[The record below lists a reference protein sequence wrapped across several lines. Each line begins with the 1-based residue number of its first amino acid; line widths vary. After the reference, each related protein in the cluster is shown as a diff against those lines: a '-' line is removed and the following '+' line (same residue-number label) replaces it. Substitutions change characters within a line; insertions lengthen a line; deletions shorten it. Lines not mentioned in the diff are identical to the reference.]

1 MELEVRTVGGMEDC
15 FVSLPLL
22 LIQTLERRS
31 SAMDGLPELLVLEL
45 RDSSSDEVWM
55 VSWSGATSSSS
66 AIEVSKQFADCISLP
81 DCIIVQVRATSY
93 VPEATQVSI
102 EPYSEDD
109 WEVLELNAELAEAA
123 TLNQVRIIH
132 EGMRFPLW
140 LHGRTA
146 VTFLVVSTSP
156 KRAVVKLVQGTKV
169 VVAPKTREKVLDSRE
184 GSPIQSSCMVQAKA
198 VLRVQDLDKRL
209 ICNSTFAGIELRVVP
224 TSVAFIHPQTAKNFS
239 LNSLELVSILPRS
252 SGKESGNHNEIN
264 DLRKLKSSTAETNS
278 GERTNGEESRQAV
291 IYLLNSNL
299 VNEGHIMIAR
309 SLRLYLRIN
318 LHSWVLVKQH
328 KVNLKEGFSSAS
340 LSLCYFKVLDDDM
353 TLAKNDL
360 KASDSHKSVKRKN
373 MMFKTS
379 SWSYMDV
386 ANSSAHDQVVEVL
399 SHESPG
405 SEDEGSCC
413 LSGVKKGLQ
422 ILLQEWFLAH
432 LNAMACSVGNKVNA
446 MRLGNQSLL
455 HFEVNGLKS
464 GTRNINS
471 APLNASEDTT
481 KTVEILYVM
490 TILQEPLQGVCSN
503 AFELSFDDLNKC
515 VIKLGSAE
523 LSEKL
528 HLGDPISFSTI
539 KEKTYVEG
547 DSLDVSSLSWLDAS
561 LPDVIN
567 RIKVL
572 LSPTAGR
579 WFGTHNLPLP
589 GHILLCGPPGSGKTL
604 LARAAAK
611 FLQEYEDLLAH
622 VVFVCCS
629 RLASEKVQTIRQSL
643 LSYIS
648 EALDHAPSLIIFDDL
663 DSIILSTSDSEGFQP
678 STSMSAMSEFLTDMI
693 DEYEE
698 KRKSSCQVG
707 PIAFVASVQTLDKIP
722 QSLRSSGRFDF
733 HMELPAPA
741 ASERAAILK
750 HEIQRRSLDCS
761 DVTLQEIASKC
772 DGYDAY
778 DLEILVD
785 RAVHA
790 AVSRF
795 LPLHLAL
802 NQKQHPTLIEND
814 FSLAMN
820 EFVPASMRDIT
831 KPAAEGGRSG
841 WDDVGGLVE
850 VKNSIKEMLV
860 LPSKFPNIFSRA
872 PLRLRSNVLLYGP
885 PGCGKTHIVGA
896 AAAACS
902 LRFISVK
909 GPELLN
915 KYIGASEQAVRDI
928 FSKATAA
935 APCILFFD
943 EFDSIA
949 PKRGHDNTG
958 VTDRVVNQFL
968 TELDGVEVLTGVFVF
983 AATSRPDL
991 LDAALLRPGRLDRL
1005 LFCDFPS
1012 PVERLNILQVLS
1024 TKLPLASDVDLEA
1037 VAYMTEGYSG
1047 ADLQA
1052 LLSDA
1057 QLAAVHEH
1065 LDSMNANDPAQ
1076 KPIITDAILKA
1087 ATAKARPSV
1096 SDAEKQRLYGIYR
1109 QFLDSKK
1116 SVSMQTRD
1124 AKGKRATLA

>member
-1 MELEVRTVGGMEDC
+1 M
-15 FVSLPLL
+15 
-22 LIQTLERRS
+22 
-31 SAMDGLPELLVLEL
+31 
-45 RDSSSDEVWM
+45 
-55 VSWSGATSSSS
+55 
-66 AIEVSKQFADCISLP
+66 
-81 DCIIVQVRATSY
+81 
-93 VPEATQVSI
+93 
-102 EPYSEDD
+102 
-109 WEVLELNAELAEAA
+109 
-123 TLNQVRIIH
+123 
-132 EGMRFPLW
+132 
-140 LHGRTA
+140 
-146 VTFLVVSTSP
+146 
-156 KRAVVKLVQGTKV
+156 
-169 VVAPKTREKVLDSRE
+169 
-184 GSPIQSSCMVQAKA
+184 
-198 VLRVQDLDKRL
+198 LRVQDLDKRL
-209 ICNSTFAGIELRVVP
+209 IYNSNCAGIEVRVVP

-252 SGKESGNHNEIN
+252 SRKESEKRSEIN
-264 DLRKLKSSTAETNS
+264 DVGKLKGSTAESNS
-278 GERTNGEESRQAV
+278 GERTNVEANRPAIV
-291 IYLLNSNL
+291 YLLNSNL

-318 LHSWVLVKQH
+318 LHSWVLVKPQ
-328 KVNLKEGFSSAS
+328 KVNLKVDFSSAS
-340 LSLCYFKVLDDDM
+340 LSLCYFKIHDDDM
-353 TLAKNDL
+353 PLAKNDL
-360 KASDSHKSVKRKN
+360 KANDSHKSVKRKN
-373 MMFKTS
+373 MLLKTS

-386 ANSSAHDQVVEVL
+386 ANVSAHEQVVDVL
-399 SHESPG
+399 AHESPCR
-405 SEDEGSCC
+405 EDEDSCC
-413 LSGVKKGLQ
+413 LASVKKGLQ
-422 ILLQEWFLAH
+422 TLFREWFLAH
-432 LNAMACSVGNKVNA
+432 LNAIASSVGTEVNSVL
-446 MRLGNQSLL
+446 LGNQSLL
-455 HFEVNGLKS
+455 HFEVDGLKF
-464 GTRNINS
+464 GTKGNIKLTS
-471 APLNASEDTT
+471 LNASEDTT

-490 TILQEPLQGVCSN
+490 TISDEPLQGVCSN
-503 AFELSFDDLNKC
+503 AFKLSFDDQNKS
-515 VIKLGSAE
+515 IINLGGVE
-523 LSEKL
+523 LSKRL
-528 HLGDPISFSTI
+528 HFGDPVSFSTI
-539 KEKTYVEG
+539 KEKTYVEV
-547 DSLDVSSLSWLDAS
+547 DSLDVSSLSWLDAA
-561 LPDVIN
+561 LPNVIN

-572 LSPTAGR
+572 LSPRAGM
-579 WFGTHNLPLP
+579 WFGTHNIPLP
-589 GHILLCGPPGSGKTL
+589 GHILVCGPPGSGKTL

-611 FLQEYEDLLAH
+611 FLQEYGDLLAH

-629 RLASEKVQTIRQSL
+629 QLASEKVQTIRQSL
-643 LSYIS
+643 LNYVS
-648 EALDHAPSLIIFDDL
+648 EALEHAPSLIVFDDL
-663 DSIILSTSDSEGFQP
+663 DSIILSTSDSEGSQP
-678 STSMSAMSEFLTDMI
+678 STSMSAMTEFLTDMI

-707 PIAFVASVQTLDKIP
+707 PIAFVASVQTVDKIP

-733 HMELPAPA
+733 HVELPAPA
-741 ASERAAILK
+741 ALERTAILK
-750 HEIQRRSLDCS
+750 HEIRKRALDCS
-761 DVTLQEIASKC
+761 DVTLQDIASKC

-790 AVSRF
+790 AISRF
-795 LPLHLAL
+795 LPLNFAP
-802 NQKQHPTLIEND
+802 NQNQNPTLIEND

-850 VKNSIKEMLV
+850 VKSSIKEMIV
-860 LPSKFPNIFSRA
+860 FPSKFPNIFAQA

-1024 TKLPLASDVDLEA
+1024 TKLPLASDVDLEPIA
-1037 VAYMTEGYSG
+1037 FMTEGFSG

-1065 LDSMNANDPAQ
+1065 LDRANTNEPAQ
-1076 KPIITDAILKA
+1076 KPIISNALLKA
-1087 ATAKARPSV
+1087 TAAKARPSV
-1096 SDAEKQRLYGIYR
+1096 SETEKQRLYGIYR

-1116 SVSMQTRD
+1116 SVSAQTRD

>member
-1 MELEVRTVGGMEDC
+1 MELEVRTVGGMENC
-15 FVSLPLL
+15 FVSLPLV
-22 LIQTLERRS
+22 LIQTLERRPGFA
-31 SAMDGLPELLVLEL
+31 SAMDRLSEILVLEL
-45 RDSSSDEVWM
+45 RNSSSDEVWT
-55 VSWSGATSSSS
+55 VSWSGATSTSS

-81 DCIIVQVRATSY
+81 DCTTVQVRAVSS
-93 VPEATQVSI
+93 VPNATEVLI

-109 WEVLELNAELAEAA
+109 WEVLELNAEIAEAA
-123 TLNQVRIIH
+123 MLNQLRIIH
-132 EGMRFPLW
+132 EAMRFPLW
-140 LHGRTA
+140 LHGRTV
-146 VTFLVVSTSP
+146 VTFRVVSTSP
-156 KRAVVKLVQGTKV
+156 KCGVVQLVHGTEV
-169 VVAPKTREKVLDSRE
+169 EVFSKTRKKFMDSR
-184 GSPIQSSCMVQAKA
+184 KA
-198 VLRVQDLDKRL
+198 MLRVQDLDKRL
-209 ICNSTFAGIELRVVP
+209 IYNSNCTGIEIRVVP
-224 TSVAFIHPQTAKNFS
+224 TSVAFIHPQTAKSFS
-239 LNSLELVSILPRS
+239 LNSLELVSIMPRS
-252 SGKESGNHNEIN
+252 SRKDSGQRSENN
-264 DLRKLKSSTAETNS
+264 DLGKLKGSTAEANS
-278 GERTNGEESRQAV
+278 GERNNGEKNQPTIV
-291 IYLLNSNL
+291 YLLNSNL
-299 VNEGHIMIAR
+299 VNEGHIMMAR

-318 LHSWVLVKQH
+318 LHSWVLVKPQN
-328 KVNLKEGFSSAS
+328 VNLKVDFSSAS
-340 LSLCYFKVLDDDM
+340 LSPCYFKVYEDDVP
-353 TLAKNDL
+353 LAKNDL
-360 KASDSHKSVKRKN
+360 KASDIHRSVKRKN
-373 MMFKTS
+373 MVGKTS
-379 SWSYMDV
+379 SLSFMDV
-386 ANSSAHDQVVEVL
+386 ANVSAHEQVVDVL
-399 SHESPG
+399 TRES
-405 SEDEGSCC
+405 SCREDEDACHLPS
-413 LSGVKKGLQ
+413 VKKGLQ
-422 ILLQEWFLAH
+422 ILFREWFFAH
-432 LNAMACSVGNKVNA
+432 LNAMASSVGTEVNSVL
-446 MRLGNQSLL
+446 LGNQSLL
-455 HFEVNGLKS
+455 HFEVSGLKF
-464 GTRNINS
+464 GTKGNIKS
-471 APLNASEDTT
+471 ASVNASEYTT
-481 KTVEILYVM
+481 KTVEILYAM
-490 TILQEPLQGVCSN
+490 TIFEEPLQGVFSN
-503 AFELSFDDLNKC
+503 AFKLSFDEQNKC
-515 VIKLGSAE
+515 VINLGGVE
-523 LSEKL
+523 LSKRL
-528 HLGDPISFSTI
+528 HFGDPVSFSTI
-539 KEKTYVEG
+539 KEKTYVEV
-547 DSLDVSSLSWLDAS
+547 DSLDVSSLSWLDES
-561 LPDVIN
+561 LPNVIN

-572 LSPTAGR
+572 LSPRAGV
-579 WFGTHNLPLP
+579 WFGTHNIPLP
-589 GHILLCGPPGSGKTL
+589 GHILICGPPGSGKTL

-611 FLQEYEDLLAH
+611 FLQEYDDLLAH

-629 RLASEKVQTIRQSL
+629 QLASEKVQTIRQSL
-643 LSYIS
+643 LNYVS
-648 EALDHAPSLIIFDDL
+648 EALEHAPSLIVFDDL
-663 DSIILSTSDSEGFQP
+663 DSIILSTSESEGSQL
-678 STSMSAMSEFLTDMI
+678 SASMSAITEFLIDMI

-733 HMELPAPA
+733 HVELPAPA
-741 ASERAAILK
+741 ALERAAILK
-750 HEIQRRSLDCS
+750 HEVQRRALDCS
-761 DVTLQEIASKC
+761 DVTLQDIASKC

-795 LPLHLAL
+795 LPLHFAH
-802 NQKQHPTLIEND
+802 NQNQNPTLVEND

-850 VKNSIKEMLV
+850 VKSSIKEMIV
-860 LPSKFPNIFSRA
+860 FPSKFPNIFAQA

-915 KYIGASEQAVRDI
+915 KYVGASEQAVRDI

-935 APCILFFD
+935 SPCILFFD

-1024 TKLPLASDVDLEA
+1024 SKLPLANDIDLEPI
-1037 VAYMTEGYSG
+1037 AYMTEGFSG

-1065 LDSMNANDPAQ
+1065 LDSINANEPAQ
-1076 KPIITDAILKA
+1076 KPIITNDLLKA
-1087 ATAKARPSV
+1087 TAGKARPSV
-1096 SDAEKQRLYGIYR
+1096 SETEKQRLYGIYR
-1109 QFLDSKK
+1109 QFLDAKK
-1116 SVSMQTRD
+1116 SVSAQTRD

>member
-1 MELEVRTVGGMEDC
+1 MEIQVLNTMELEVRTVAGMENC
-15 FVSLPLL
+15 FVSLPLV
-22 LIQTLERRS
+22 LIHTLERRG
-31 SAMDGLPELLVLEL
+31 GLPEFLVLEL
-45 RDSSSDEVWM
+45 RDSSSGEVWT
-55 VSWSGATSSSS
+55 VSWSGASSSSS

-81 DCIIVQVRATSY
+81 DCTSVQVRFTSNVPKAT
-93 VPEATQVSI
+93 VVTI

-109 WEVLELNAELAEAA
+109 WEVLELNAELAEAII
-123 TLNQVRIIH
+123 LNQVRIIC

-140 LHGRTA
+140 LHGRK
-146 VTFLVVSTSP
+146 VVSFHVVSTSP
-156 KRAVVKLVQGTKV
+156 KRAVVQLVPRTEV
-169 VVAPKTREKVLDSRE
+169 VVAPKTRKKVLDSRE
-184 GSPIQSSCMVQAKA
+184 SSCMQSSCMVQEKA
-198 VLRVQDLDKRL
+198 MLRVQDLDKRL
-209 ICNSTFAGIELRVVP
+209 IYNSNCAGIEVRVVP
-224 TSVAFIHPQTAKNFS
+224 TSVAFIHPQTAKKFS
-239 LNSLELVSILPRS
+239 LNSLELVSIFPRS
-252 SGKESGNHNEIN
+252 SGRESVKHSEIN
-264 DLRKLKSSTAETNS
+264 DLRKLKGSTAEVNG
-278 GERTNGEESRQAV
+278 GERTNEEESRQAIV
-291 IYLLNSNL
+291 YLLNSNL
-299 VNEGHIMIAR
+299 VNEGHVMMAQ

-318 LHSWVLVKQH
+318 LHSWVLVKQQN
-328 KVNLKEGFSSAS
+328 VNLKVDFSSVS
-340 LSLCYFKVLDDDM
+340 LSLCYFKIHNDDVPP
-353 TLAKNDL
+353 AKNDL
-360 KASDSHKSVKRKN
+360 RVSDSDKSVKRKN
-373 MMFKTS
+373 MLLKTS

-386 ANSSAHDQVVEVL
+386 ANSSAHEQVVDVL
-399 SHESPG
+399 SHESPIR
-405 SEDEGSCC
+405 EDDDSRC
-413 LSGVKKGLQ
+413 LSSVKKGLQ
-422 ILLQEWFLAH
+422 TLLREWFLAH
-432 LNAMACSVGNKVNA
+432 LNAIASSVGTEVDS
-446 MRLGNQSLL
+446 MLLGNQSLL
-455 HFEVNGLKS
+455 HFEVK
-464 GTRNINS
+464 TRGNINS
-471 APLNASEDTT
+471 GSLNASEETT
-481 KTVEILYVM
+481 KTDEILYVM
-490 TILQEPLQGVCSN
+490 TITQEPLQGVCSN
-503 AFELSFDDLNKC
+503 AFKLSFDDENKC
-515 VIKLGSAE
+515 VINLGGVE
-523 LSEKL
+523 LSKRL
-528 HLGDPISFSTI
+528 HFGDSVSFSTI
-539 KEKTYVEG
+539 REKTYVEV

-561 LPDVIN
+561 LSNVIN

-572 LSPTAGR
+572 LSPRAGR

-611 FLQEYEDLLAH
+611 FLQEHEDLLAH
-622 VVFVCCS
+622 VVFVRCS
-629 RLASEKVQTIRQSL
+629 RLASEKAQTIRQSL
-643 LSYIS
+643 LNYIS
-648 EALDHAPSLIIFDDL
+648 EALDHAPSLIVFDDL

-678 STSMSAMSEFLTDMI
+678 STLMSAITEFLTDMI

-733 HMELPAPA
+733 HVELPAPA

-761 DVTLQEIASKC
+761 DVTLQDIASRC

-795 LPLHLAL
+795 LPLSL
-802 NQKQHPTLIEND
+802 NQKQNPTLIEND

-841 WDDVGGLVE
+841 WDDVGGLIE

-860 LPSKFPNIFSRA
+860 FPSKFPNIFAQA

-1024 TKLPLASDVDLEA
+1024 TKLPLATNVNLEPI
-1037 VAYMTEGYSG
+1037 AYMTEGFSG

-1065 LDSMNANDPAQ
+1065 LDSANAIDPAQ
-1076 KPIITDAILKA
+1076 KPIITDALLKA
-1087 ATAKARPSV
+1087 TAGKARPSV
-1096 SDAEKQRLYGIYR
+1096 SDAEKQRLYGIYS

-1116 SVSMQTRD
+1116 SVSAQTRD

>member
-1 MELEVRTVGGMEDC
+1 MELEVRTVGGMENC
-15 FVSLPLL
+15 FVSLPLVF
-22 LIQTLERRS
+22 IQTLERRS
-31 SAMDGLPELLVLEL
+31 GSGSAMGGLPEFLVLEL
-45 RDSSSDEVWM
+45 RDSSSDEVWT
-55 VSWSGATSSSS
+55 VAWSGASSSS
-66 AIEVSKQFADCISLP
+66 AAIEVSKQFADCISLP
-81 DCIIVQVRATSY
+81 DCTSVQVRAISN
-93 VPEATQVSI
+93 VPKATVVTI
-102 EPYSEDD
+102 EPYGEDD

-123 TLNQVRIIH
+123 ILNQVRIIH
-132 EGMRFPLW
+132 EAMRFPLW
-140 LHGRTA
+140 LHGRTV

-156 KRAVVKLVQGTKV
+156 KRAVVQLVPGTEV
-169 VVAPKTREKVLDSRE
+169 VVAPKTRKRVLDSRE
-184 GSPIQSSCMVQAKA
+184 GSCMQSSHMVQEKA
-198 VLRVQDLDKRL
+198 MLRVQDLDKRL
-209 ICNSTFAGIELRVVP
+209 ICNSNCAGTEVRVVP

-252 SGKESGNHNEIN
+252 SGKERGKHSEIN
-264 DLRKLKSSTAETNS
+264 DLRNSKGSTAKANG
-278 GERTNGEESRQAV
+278 GERANGEESRQAIV
-291 IYLLNSNL
+291 YLLNSNL

-318 LHSWVLVKQH
+318 LHSWVLVKQQN
-328 KVNLKEGFSSAS
+328 VTLKADFSSAS
-340 LSLCYFKVLDDDM
+340 LSLCYFKIHDDDVP
-353 TLAKNDL
+353 LLKNDL
-360 KASDSHKSVKRKN
+360 KASDSHNSVKRKN
-373 MMFKTS
+373 ILSKTS

-386 ANSSAHDQVVEVL
+386 ANLPVHEQVLDVL

-405 SEDEGSCC
+405 REDEDSRCM
-413 LSGVKKGLQ
+413 SSVEKGLQ
-422 ILLQEWFLAH
+422 TLLRVWLLAH
-432 LNAMACSVGNKVNA
+432 LDAIASSVGTEVNS
-446 MRLGNQSLL
+446 MLLGNQSLL
-455 HFEVNGLKS
+455 HFEVR
-464 GTRNINS
+464 TRGNINS
-471 APLNASEDTT
+471 ASLNASEDTN
-481 KTVEILYVM
+481 KTDEILCLM
-490 TILQEPLQGVCSN
+490 TISQEPQQVVCSN
-503 AFELSFDDLNKC
+503 AFKLSFDDQNKC
-515 VIKLGSAE
+515 VINLGGVE
-523 LSEKL
+523 LSKRL
-528 HLGDPISFSTI
+528 HFGDPGSFSTI
-539 KEKTYVEG
+539 KEKTYIDV

-561 LPDVIN
+561 LPNVIN

-572 LSPTAGR
+572 LSPRAGR
-579 WFGTHNLPLP
+579 WFGAHDLPLP

-611 FLQEYEDLLAH
+611 FLQEYDEILAH

-643 LSYIS
+643 LNYIS
-648 EALDHAPSLIIFDDL
+648 EALDHAPSLIVFDDL

-678 STSMSAMSEFLTDMI
+678 STSTSAITEFLTDVI

-698 KRKSSCQVG
+698 RRKSSCQVG
-707 PIAFVASVQTLDKIP
+707 PIAFIASMQALDKIP

-733 HMELPAPA
+733 HVELPAPA

-750 HEIQRRSLDCS
+750 HEIQRRSLHCS
-761 DVTLQEIASKC
+761 DVTLQDIASKC

-795 LPLHLAL
+795 LPLNL
-802 NQKQHPTLIEND
+802 NQKQNPTLIEND

-831 KPAAEGGRSG
+831 KPSAEGGRSG

-860 LPSKFPNIFSRA
+860 FPSKFPNIFAQA

-928 FSKATAA
+928 FTKATAA

-1024 TKLPLASDVDLEA
+1024 TKLPLASDVDLEP
-1037 VAYMTEGYSG
+1037 VAYMTEGFSG

-1065 LDSMNANDPAQ
+1065 LDSANASDPTQ
-1076 KPIITDAILKA
+1076 KPIITDVLLKA
-1087 ATAKARPSV
+1087 TAGKARPSV
-1096 SDAEKQRLYGIYR
+1096 SDAEKQRLYSIYR

-1116 SVSMQTRD
+1116 SVSAQTRD